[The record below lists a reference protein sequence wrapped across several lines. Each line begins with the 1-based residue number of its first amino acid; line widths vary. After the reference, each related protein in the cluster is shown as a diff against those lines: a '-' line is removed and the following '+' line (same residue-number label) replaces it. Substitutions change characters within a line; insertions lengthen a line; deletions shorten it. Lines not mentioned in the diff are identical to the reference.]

1 VKPALRRTLLRTAL
15 AAAVYVVV
23 AVVLSW
29 PLVLNLDERFLGD
42 ATHPGNQGDL
52 FFTYNLQAQMLEG
65 RWPNILR
72 TDLLCHPEGMP
83 IDARVA
89 FSAHQIANVAFMT
102 IFGLLASRNLTAL
115 LILVL
120 DALAMHL
127 LARERSG
134 REWFAYVGGLLF
146 GFGPYVFLKI
156 DQGFFQKTTLFA
168 VPMILLYLFRVMEK
182 GRPRDAVLCVVW
194 LLVMLAI
201 YPPYA
206 VFCVAFGGLLVLGQG
221 LADRSLVTLLKRVG
235 PLAAAV
241 AVSFGGVALAIRG
254 DPRPTTMDISPERYH
269 LLGGFLDPL
278 APFRWYPYE
287 HTFEL
292 PPCPIIPTMVLG
304 LPILITV
311 LAGFATWAGVRYARV
326 LTLIA
331 LALLVVMVGPYY
343 APDGDAENAVALPF
357 YYLGQ
362 LPMASVL
369 KFPIRLYP
377 WVLIALVIAAGGGM
391 RVLEGWL
398 KKRWPRAA
406 VAIFPAVLAAVIVEN
421 RLAFPEYARFMVTE
435 FDVPQFYEDT
445 RDEEFEA
452 LLLLPVE
459 PMTTNEYLVV
469 PAISGR
475 KLVNGYMEQFPPF
488 QIPEPGR
495 EGFAPPEF
503 RQAVRN
509 AGVGYIVTFVPLE
522 ETRFMATVHE
532 DGGLAAV
539 GHPRY
544 RWLDRWLGPP
554 RVYRSDGMAVYR
566 VLPSLER

>member
-1 VKPALRRTLLRTAL
+1 MKPSRRRTLLYTAL
-15 AAAVYVVV
+15 AAVVYVVV
-23 AVVLSW
+23 AVGLSW
-29 PLVLNLDERFLGD
+29 PLVLHLDERFLGD

-52 FFTYNLQAQMLEG
+52 FFTYNLQVQMIDG
-65 RWPNILR
+65 RWPNILH
-72 TDLLCHPEGMP
+72 TDLLRHPEGMP

-102 IFGLLASRNLTAL
+102 VFGLLASRNLTAL

-120 DALAMHL
+120 NALTMHL
-127 LARERSG
+127 LARERSK

-146 GFGPYVFLKI
+146 AFGPYAFLKI

-168 VPMILLYLFRVMEK
+168 VPMILLYLLRVMEG
-182 GRPRDAVLCVVW
+182 GRRRDAVLCVVW

-221 LADRSLVTLLKRVG
+221 LAERNLLTLLKRVG
-235 PLAAAV
+235 PLATAV
-241 AVSFGGVALAIRG
+241 VVSFGGVALAIRG
-254 DPRPTTMDISPERYH
+254 DPRPTTMDISPQRYH

-304 LPILITV
+304 LPILITA
-311 LAGFATWAGVRYARV
+311 LALFAVWAGVRYARV
-326 LTLIA
+326 LALIA
-331 LALLVVMVGPYY
+331 VALLVVMVGPYH
-343 APDGDAENAVALPF
+343 APDGDAEGALALPY

-377 WVLIALVIAAGGGM
+377 WVLIALMIAAGGGL
-391 RVLEGWL
+391 RVIEGWL
-398 KKRWPRAA
+398 RKLWPRAA
-406 VAIFPAVLAAVIVEN
+406 LAVFPVVLAAVIVEN
-421 RLAFPEYARFMVTE
+421 RLMFPEYARFMITE
-435 FDVPQFYEDT
+435 LDVPQFYDDT

-475 KLVNGYMEQFPPF
+475 KLVNGYMDQYPPIR
-488 QIPEPGR
+488 IPAPDR
-495 EGFAPPEF
+495 DGFAPPEF
-503 RQAVRN
+503 RQILQEE
-509 AGVGYIVTFVPLE
+509 GVGYIVVFVPPE
-522 ETRFMATVHE
+522 ESDFMITAQE
-532 DGGLAAV
+532 EGGQARV
-539 GHPRY
+539 GPRRL

-554 RVYRSDGMAVYR
+554 RVYRSDGMAVYPVPGGR
-566 VLPSLER
+566 R